1 MVSNEVILKVK
12 ALPLS
17 VKDIKK
23 LTHSAEDVAEWAII
37 NRLILA
43 LLVDIQQLDLEDVH
57 KFLYIDKWSK
67 KVQQRKGTGT
77 GRMRYLKTIPRVFK
91 NQIKGL
97 AKWLFLLFKR
107 HPFCFYTS
115 QLHDSPSVWTVIDIY
130 FLFRYFSN
138 FRS

>member
-1 MVSNEVILKVK
+1 MVSNEDILRVE

-43 LLVDIQQLDLEDVH
+43 LLVDIQQLDLENVRISLNKDG
-57 KFLYIDKWSK
+57 WSLK
-67 KVQQRKGTGT
+67 TQQRKGTGT
-77 GRMRYLKTIPRVFK
+77 GRMRYLKTIPRVYK

-97 AKWLFLLFKR
+97 AKWSHYLNLTHTFLKFNFFF
-107 HPFCFYTS
+107 HEQTS
-115 QLHDSPSVWTVIDIY
+115 NRMI
-130 FLFRYFSN
+130 
-138 FRS
+138 